1 MANQAH
7 KKINNTEKIIFGLG
21 DLMGGGAQVAVAFFY
36 LRFLTDVVQISP
48 LLAGTVVLISKI
60 WDAVSDPLM
69 GVISDNTR
77 TKWGRRKPYFI
88 IGFAGMILAYIL
100 LWLPVDANST
110 VTKFIYVLLT
120 YLYFSTIYTVM
131 WVPYTSMTSEI
142 STDYKERNN
151 INGIRLFFSQVSSLI
166 SAVLPLV
173 IVNAFDDI
181 RAGWITMAIVFAL
194 FYSIP
199 YLLMFFF
206 THERVPITGQKSKF
220 SWKTFF
226 QPFQVRTFRYLV
238 MIYLAAYITMDI
250 VSTVIQYYMNYM
262 VNRKEETD
270 LVIGTMLIAQIV
282 MIPVVVILSN
292 KYGKAKIYRYSLLFW
307 LLGTIVLAF
316 YNANWSDYAIYVI
329 AATVGIGVSG
339 CVVLP
344 WSMFPDVTDVG
355 ELKFGYRTAGAFSG
369 VMTFL
374 RKFSS
379 AIGIFLVG
387 AILHFSGYI
396 KPIKSMVEGKLT
408 ETLQVQPESVI
419 RALQLIV
426 LLFPLALLI
435 PAFFAAKKYPLD
447 MNIHKKLRDH
457 LEFVRGEVETDNLNS
472 SELNELKSKLI

>member
-7 KKINNTEKIIFGLG
+7 KKINNSEKIIFGLG
-21 DLMGGGAQVAVAFFY
+21 DLMGGGAQVAIAFFY
-36 LRFLTDVVQISP
+36 LRFLTDVVQLSP

-88 IGFAGMILAYIL
+88 VGFVGMIIAYVL
-100 LWLPVDANST
+100 LWMPIEANST

-173 IVNAFDDI
+173 IVNAFNDI

-206 THERVPITGQKSKF
+206 THERVPMSEKKSKF
-220 SWKTFF
+220 NWKTFF
-226 QPFQVRTFRYLV
+226 QPFQIKTFRILV
-238 MIYLAAYITMDI
+238 VIYLAAYITMDI
-250 VSTVIQYYMNYM
+250 VATVIQYYMYYM

-270 LVIGTMLIAQIV
+270 MVIGTMLIAQIV
-282 MIPVVVILSN
+282 LIPIVVMLSN

-307 LLGTIVLAF
+307 LLGTIILSF
-316 YNANWSDYAIYVI
+316 YSAQWPIYAIYVI
-329 AATVGIGVSG
+329 AAIIGIGVSG

-344 WSMFPDVTDVG
+344 WAMFPDVTDVG
-355 ELKFGYRTAGAFSG
+355 ELKFGYRTAGAFGG

-374 RKFSS
+374 RKFS
-379 AIGIFLVG
+379 AAVGIFLVG
-387 AILHFSGYI
+387 AVLQFSGYI
-396 KPIKSMVEGKLT
+396 KPIKEMVEGKLT
-408 ETLQVQPESVI
+408 ETIQTQPHSVI
-419 RALQLIV
+419 VALQSIV
-426 LLFPLALLI
+426 FIFPLILLV
-435 PAFFAAKKYPLD
+435 PAWFASKKYPL
-447 MNIHKKLRDH
+447 NQETHQKLIEH
-457 LEFVRGEVETDNLNS
+457 LEYIRGENEEDNLNS
-472 SELNELKSKLI
+472 EELEQIKSKLI